1 MRPESGENCVWTMFF
16 LGGLVSI
23 ALLICS
29 LITHI
34 FYIGIFLY
42 ALVGL
47 LFSGVCFYLIA
58 TTSRNTLANYYLNKD
73 LDDSDRKIAD
83 RLTARQAKVIRVLFY
98 IYFGFL
104 VFELTIRILSLS
116 VRSPWRNDLDGT
128 FPTACGAWAANAGCT
143 RVSLY
148 AD

>member
-1 MRPESGENCVWTMFF
+1 MRPYNGESCVWTMFF
-16 LGGLVSI
+16 LGGLVST
-23 ALLICS
+23 ALLMCS

-34 FYIGIFLY
+34 FYMGIFLY

-58 TTSRNTLANYYLNKD
+58 TTSRNTLANYYRDEHLS
-73 LDDSDRKIAD
+73 DSDRKIAD
-83 RLTARQAKVIRVLFY
+83 RLTGKQAKVIRVIYY

-116 VRSPWRNDLDGT
+116 FRSPWRNDLDG
-128 FPTACGAWAANAGCT
+128 
-143 RVSLY
+143 
-148 AD
+148 